1 MNKLFAFLGSAILA
15 VSANAVALQLEIDD
29 PFYLGQIVDGIP
41 ANPNAEVGYIN
52 TLIPLPPGG
61 PQTVG
66 TEDYYRSD
74 LAGEGL
80 AELTDADKAEN
91 GDPIDVTD
99 YAYILGKYDADLAGS
114 YVWAIDGLTGMV
126 QLPETVP
133 GTDGNPKGISH
144 TSRYAGFFIPDEPED
159 PPTVP
164 DGGTTLL
171 LAGLGMVALGFFGRK
186 RSR

>member
-1 MNKLFAFLGSAILA
+1 MNKLFAFLGAATLA

-41 ANPNAEVGYIN
+41 SSPTDEVGYIN

-61 PQTVG
+61 PQTIG

-80 AELTDADKAEN
+80 AELIDADKAEN

-99 YAYILGKYDADLAGS
+99 YAYILGKYDADKAGS
-114 YVWAIDGLTGMV
+114 YVWVVDGLVGEA
-126 QLPETVP
+126 QLPGSVE
-133 GTDGNPKGISH
+133 GTDGNQHDISH
-144 TSRYAGFFIPDEPED
+144 TAIYTGFFIPDEPED

-171 LAGLGMVALGFFGRK
+171 LAGLGMVALVFFGRK